1 MSLILDLLN
10 AVFKLGLPLAGAS
23 WFLFDRMYG
32 DGNLE
37 RSADRK
43 ALKLQMKS
51 MKAALKSEK
60 KKKEKKKEKDGE
72 EAVKVEKK
80 PRTHADIVFDKWMWF
95 GSGFYGLAALWTF
108 VIIEL
113 TDLYNFIFHFPGLSV
128 LFGDG
133 VMELIVNLLVNQ
145 LQNIVTAF
153 VWFSFWDADSILLWV
168 LVAYG
173 GYWVGIEIARREL
186 TVPAAWVDRLRAI
199 LQSYR

>member
-1 MSLILDLLN
+1 MSLIFDFLN
-10 AVFKLGLPLAGAS
+10 AVIKLGLPLAGAS
-23 WFLFDRMYG
+23 WFLFDRLYG

-43 ALKLQMKS
+43 AIKLQMKS

-60 KKKEKKKEKDGE
+60 KKKKKEKGDE
-72 EAVKVEKK
+72 EVAKIEKR
-80 PRTHADIVFDKWMWF
+80 PRTHADIIFDKWMWF
-95 GSGFYGLAALWTF
+95 GSGFYGLAALWSF

-113 TDLYNFIFHFPGLSV
+113 TDLYNFIFHFPGLGV

-133 VMELIVNLLVNQ
+133 VIELIVNLLVNQ

-173 GYWVGIEIARREL
+173 GYWAGIEIARREL
-186 TVPAAWVDRLRAI
+186 TVPVEWVDRMRAI